1 MKKLPKRVLLMEL
14 EMSKGK
20 PRFCEECGVFLFPFE
35 SSGRCYVCDG
45 VSPWSK
51 ESRPGAAE
59 TVEEEGRGLVLKK
72 IESSQAA
79 VGVEGACSG

>member
-1 MKKLPKRVLLMEL
+1 MRNAA
-14 EMSKGK
+14 
-20 PRFCEECGVFLFPFE
+20 FFFFL
-35 SSGRCYVCDG
+35 SSHRGRCYVCDG

-72 IESSQAA
+72 IESGQAA